1 MKTFGLARI
10 GRDVEVRFSPKGEA
24 VANLALAFNYQNKGE
39 KCTQWIEASFWGK
52 RAESLA
58 PYLRK
63 GGLIAVTVDDVHVET
78 YEGKNGTGTKLVGRV
93 SDIEL
98 AGGAQSAK
106 VAPVAAK
113 EVAERKSASASSGFA
128 DMDDDIPF

>member
-1 MKTFGLARI
+1 M
-10 GRDVEVRFSPKGEA
+10 
-24 VANLALAFNYQNKGE
+24 
-39 KCTQWIEASFWGK
+39 
-52 RAESLA
+52 
-58 PYLRK
+58 
-63 GGLIAVTVDDVHVET
+63 TVDDVHVET

-98 AGGAQSAK
+98 AGGAPSEK

>member
-10 GRDVEVRFSPKGEA
+10 GRDVEVRFTPKGEA
-24 VANLALAFNYQNKGE
+24 VAGIALAFNYQNKGE
-39 KCTQWIEASFWGK
+39 KCTQWIEASLWGK

-78 YEGKNGTGTKLVGRV
+78 YEGKNGSGTKLVGRV

-98 AGGAQSAK
+98 AGGSPSEK

-113 EVAERKSASASSGFA
+113 EVAKASGSGF
-128 DMDDDIPF
+128 DNMDSDIPF